1 MERSGD
7 LARGVQGLALEA
19 RRVGVEG
26 LAGGEDEA
34 CDPLVVHA
42 HEELGDAGVVLDE
55 GDVVQVEAVE
65 ELGEESRDP
74 VGGEVGARV
83 HGEAVAADGEDRD
96 EDERLAGGSAG
107 RPGAGA
113 VGIGVGN
120 GVGRTGASA
129 AYCSGHGIG
138 AAYGT
143 AAQAVVSAAL
153 MVSDVAASQGVG
165 ENGTIRGN
173 DRASHPRFGDPSAC
187 REPRRRAI
195 RTGCFR
201 QVDGRSGAF
210 FFARQNSLRSVN
222 PHVTAYVLRVRA
234 AGSADFAKRWP

>member
-1 MERSGD
+1 MSKGISVRAVEGAQPVGGPEVGVLARAAQDHGEVAADGRVGEQRAVPAQDQIVRDRALGHAAEGGPHPGEEGRAEGPQEQVERSGD

-19 RRVGVEG
+19 RRAVVEG

-96 EDERLAGGSAG
+96 EDAEVGAQFVDDGRVRDGGAGG
-107 RPGAGA
+107 
-113 VGIGVGN
+113 
-120 GVGRTGASA
+120 
-129 AYCSGHGIG
+129 
-138 AAYGT
+138 
-143 AAQAVVSAAL
+143 
-153 MVSDVAASQGVG
+153 
-165 ENGTIRGN
+165 
-173 DRASHPRFGDPSAC
+173 RFGGTGGFGRGRVSRC
-187 REPRRRAI
+187 GRKRHNPR
-195 RTGCFR
+195 
-201 QVDGRSGAF
+201 
-210 FFARQNSLRSVN
+210 
-222 PHVTAYVLRVRA
+222 
-234 AGSADFAKRWP
+234 